1 MATNVAAMKAKLGTT
16 NYYILSMKA
25 QELVD
30 KVKIPRELEGWED
43 MSVEERY
50 QRDLNY
56 NRVRK
61 QIAPYFAHDNSRF
74 FGGIIIAAINFD
86 DEISFEPLSEVLTK
100 NLPNLYKVPAANMGF
115 LTFSGGEVLIPLD
128 GQHRLKAIEF
138 AVTGRDEKGRPIT
151 EITPCTELA
160 QEEVTVILVAFEP
173 KSARKIFTRVN
184 RYAKA
189 TTAGQNYV
197 TDDDDV
203 FAVLAREVSNKLI
216 HARLVKFTS
225 NTLTSKDEYFTTL
238 AIVYNCNVQI
248 IESSFPNGK
257 IDKSRLPSDEKIQ
270 LYRHKVQEVWETLLE
285 GIDVFADALADPE
298 STGDDKRREIRSTN
312 LLGKPVAQE
321 CLVRAYLKLVNA
333 PTNLSASEACE
344 RLNSLPWEITEENLK
359 VWDRVLW
366 TGGKDGRIITKLR
379 KLAADIIS
387 YLAGEKMDEDKRAE
401 LLDEY
406 RKQFSEVE
414 RDKKQLPTVVTN

>member
-16 NYYILSMKA
+16 SYYILSMKA

-43 MSVEERY
+43 LSVEERY

-74 FGGIIIAAINFD
+74 FGGIIIAALNFD
-86 DEISFEPLSEVLTK
+86 EEISFEPLQDVLTK
-100 NLPNLYKVPAANMGF
+100 NLPNMYKVPAANMGF

-151 EITPCTELA
+151 EITPCTDLA
-160 QEEVTVILVAFEP
+160 KEEVTVILVAFEP
-173 KSARKIFTRVN
+173 KAARKIFTRVN

-203 FAVLAREVSNKLI
+203 FAVLAREVTNALI

-248 IESSFPNGK
+248 IEASFPNGK
-257 IDKSRLPSDEKIQ
+257 VEKSRLPSDEKVQ
-270 LYRHKVQEVWETLLE
+270 LFRHKVREIWETLLE
-285 GIDVFADALADPE
+285 GIDVFADALDDPE

-321 CLVRAYLKLVNA
+321 CLVRAYLKLVST
-333 PTNLSASEACE
+333 PTNLTSSEACE
-344 RLNSLPWEITEENLK
+344 RLNRLPWGITEENIK
-359 VWDRVLW
+359 TWDKILW
-366 TGGKDGRIITKLR
+366 TGGMDGRILTKRR
-379 KLAADIIS
+379 KLAADVIS
-387 YLAGEKMDEDKRAE
+387 YMAGEKISETRKAQ

-406 RKQFSEVE
+406 RMEFPEGE
-414 RDKKQLPTVVTN
+414 RNEKQLPIVLKD